1 MKRWFVT
8 ARFTKRI
15 AVSATLLC
23 LSQLAVADAV
33 AIWHPPEYFER
44 TFGDVRIVVGTPRP
58 PEGLPGWPVL
68 YVSGKRITDFPRL
81 LAQEVYGSPDNNY
94 FLLLSNLG
102 LSSYAIA
109 VIDRQG
115 QILFGLPHDQNP
127 FIGDGKFH
135 YCRASV
141 TNVREWVDL
150 KGANPGF
157 ELSHDSSTTPNM
169 VHFAAVTVRGC
180 DGKDIALAPPAQG
193 E

>member
-1 MKRWFVT
+1 MRHQVIT
-8 ARFTKRI
+8 GRFAKAFI
-15 AVSATLLC
+15 SATLLC
-23 LSQLAVADAV
+23 ASQLVAADAI

-68 YVSGKRITDFPRL
+68 YVGGKRIAEYPKL
-81 LAQEVYGSPDNNY
+81 LAQEVYASPDRDY
-94 FLLLSNLG
+94 FAFLSNLG

-115 QILFGLPHDQNP
+115 QIVLSLSHDANP
-127 FIGDGKFH
+127 FTDGGKLH

-141 TNVREWVDL
+141 TNTREWVDL
-150 KGANPGF
+150 KGANLRF
-157 ELSHDSSTTPNM
+157 ELGHDGAKTPSQERLR
-169 VHFAAVTVRGC
+169 AVTVRGC
-180 DGKDIALAPPAQG
+180 DGKDVVLTPHT